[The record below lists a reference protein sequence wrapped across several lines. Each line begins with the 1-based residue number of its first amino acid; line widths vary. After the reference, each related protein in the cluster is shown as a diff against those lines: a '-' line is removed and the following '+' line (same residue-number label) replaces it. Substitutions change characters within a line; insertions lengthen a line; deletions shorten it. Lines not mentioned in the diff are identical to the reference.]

1 MDTEFYCVQSY
12 IIDHRGIKMKL
23 TELTKGDRAEIV
35 KIAAEKALNDRLTS
49 FGVMR
54 GEELTVK
61 GCSIGK
67 QTMEIEVGST
77 LIAVR
82 ADEAAKIE
90 VKKLSV

>member
-1 MDTEFYCVQSY
+1 
-12 IIDHRGIKMKL
+12 MKL
-23 TELTKGDRAEIV
+23 TELTKGDKAEIV
-35 KIAAEKALNDRLTS
+35 KIHAEKALKDRLSS

-61 GCSIGK
+61 GCSLAK
-67 QTMEIEVGST
+67 QTMEIQVGAT

-90 VKKLSV
+90 VKEI

>member
-1 MDTEFYCVQSY
+1 MYL
-12 IIDHRGIKMKL
+12 IDL
-23 TELTKGDRAEIV
+23 QKGEKAEIV
-35 KIAAEKALNDRLTS
+35 KIHADKALRNRFNS

-61 GCSIGK
+61 GCSLAK

-82 ADEAAKIE
+82 ADEAKMIEIEKI
-90 VKKLSV
+90 

>member
-1 MDTEFYCVQSY
+1 MN
-12 IIDHRGIKMKL
+12 L

-35 KIAAEKALNDRLTS
+35 KIHADKPLKDRLSS

-61 GCSIGK
+61 GCSLAK

-77 LIAVR
+77 LIALR
-82 ADEAAKIE
+82 KEEAEKIE
-90 VKKLSV
+90 VQKI